1 MRGGRFLWF
10 LISLGLGIVLGLAAG
25 WVIAPLRAPS
35 GGLNTLEAAS
45 RAEYVLM
52 MAEVYEQDGD
62 AAAAAGRLAAF
73 APLPPLRAVQEAI
86 ISGGEQGYSK
96 AELDRLARLG
106 QGLQSLPQKTEDTP

>member
-25 WVIAPLRAPS
+25 WVIAPLRGQS
-35 GGLNTLEAAS
+35 GGLETLEAAS

-52 MAEVYEQDGD
+52 VAEVYEADGD
-62 AAAAAGRLAAF
+62 AAAAADRLAAF
-73 APLPPLRAVQEAI
+73 APLPALRAVQEAI
-86 ISGGEQGYSK
+86 ITGGERGYAK

-106 QGLQSLPQKTEDTP
+106 QGLQSLAQDNEATP

>member
-35 GGLNTLEAAS
+35 GGLETLEVSS

-52 MAEVYEQDGD
+52 VAESYAADGD
-62 AAAAAGRLAAF
+62 AAAAAERLAAF

-86 ISGGEQGYSK
+86 INGGEQGYTK
-96 AELDRLARLG
+96 AELDQLARLG
-106 QGLQSLPQKTEDTP
+106 QGLQSLPQKPENTP